1 MQKFSKTD
9 RIIFLMI
16 GVLLF
21 AGAFF
26 TQDKAYAYGECSE
39 YGIWATYDYLS
50 GGCKCMSGYVF
61 GKDFLGQTT
70 CVSGDSVCH
79 DKYGYNSR
87 YDSLSSSCECSYGYV
102 FGKDLIGRT
111 QCISEDQSCKNQYG
125 FNARSTFGGKCE
137 CGYGYGFSENSL
149 GKTECVRLDSICED
163 KYGYNAEYDTLSD
176 TCSCRSG
183 YELTRVS
190 YGSGLEC
197 KSCSSKYGIHSSYS
211 YIGKKCECD
220 SGYTL
225 NDSNQCVE
233 KQNNVYF
240 TLKELDTDERKA
252 IIKSDY
258 DYRYYLIS
266 YNSGCYSSSFRRYL
280 NHQIVVN
287 LGTDFDLDTWDKIVL
302 QDDNEVCDITRVE
315 RADSGTT
322 LEPEEEESFY
332 FIPKPSVT
340 VPPQPIRSLVAP
352 APKVKK
358 EFQFDE
364 AKKKSFETKLSGEV
378 NTSAALRKCPSTTEC
393 DVVRYFNPKTKVD
406 ILGSYN
412 NEEWYQL
419 NVMGAEPVLSGWMHS
434 SIVNKIVIQEI
445 KPQPT
450 KQVENT
456 NKISEANIADGEIQ
470 ENMPWY
476 KKVFG
481 FFSNLFK

>member
-1 MQKFSKTD
+1 MMQKFSKTD

-26 TQDKAYAYGECSE
+26 TQEKAYAYGECSE

-102 FGKDLIGRT
+102 FGKDSIGRT
-111 QCISEDQSCKNQYG
+111 QCVSP
-125 FNARSTFGGKCE
+125 
-137 CGYGYGFSENSL
+137 
-149 GKTECVRLDSICED
+149 DSICTD
-163 KYGYNAEYDTLSD
+163 QLGYNARYNSLYDK
-176 TCSCRSG
+176 CECRSG
-183 YELTRVS
+183 YVI
-190 YGSGLEC
+190 SGGRCTDGDTVCHAKHGL
-197 KSCSSKYGIHSSYS
+197 YSSYDDLS
-211 YIGKKCECD
+211 NSCECD
-220 SGYTL
+220 SGYTF

-266 YNSGCYSSSFRRYL
+266 YNSGCCSSSFRRYL

-332 FIPKPSVT
+332 FIPEPSVT

-378 NTSAALRKCPSTTEC
+378 NTSAALRKCPSTMGC

-412 NEEWYQL
+412 NEEWYQV
-419 NVMGAEPVLSGWMHS
+419 NVMSVEPVLSGWMHS

-456 NKISEANIADGEIQ
+456 NKISETNVADGEIQ